1 MKSISTDSREYP
13 LAEILRIR
21 NLPCDV
27 QFSQKS
33 QYNLVSVEGTNMA
46 TANVRI
52 RLLRTY
58 DELYLVG
65 SPMTESKCP
74 LYRYQTFVYVQ
85 GRWLLCQLKEKWVIK
100 RYLCM

>member
-58 DELYLVG
+58 EELYLVG

-74 LYRYQTFVYVQ
+74 LYRY
-85 GRWLLCQLKEKWVIK
+85 
-100 RYLCM
+100 RYTYLRICTR